1 MLSLYSKGIKSLLRL
16 PRRAKSSIVFLCDLF
31 ICTFTVCISFYLRLG
46 TFDYVNRNLLGA
58 LLIAIILSIPIFI
71 FSGFYNAI
79 FRYSNLRIL
88 FPISKG
94 IGIYAIFYSLIITFI
109 GIENIPRTIGLIQ
122 PFIYLFCICVFRLI
136 IAYFFRTK
144 IIKKKNKSLIQRALI
159 YGAGDAGS
167 KLLAN
172 LENDFEIKI
181 IGFLDDDKTKQG
193 RSLNG
198 KLIYRTNNLK
208 DLFYEK
214 DISHVLLAIPSVE
227 RFKRIEII
235 KKLIDCKVS
244 IRTLPSLSSI
254 NSRKISDFNLLDLD
268 IDDLLSREI
277 VEPFEKLLLKDI
289 ANKIVLVTGAGGSIG
304 GEICKQII
312 KLNPKKL
319 LILDNSEFAL
329 YKILNSL
336 EFLANKDNHEID
348 IFPILA
354 SVQDKRKMFQVISFW
369 KPDTLYH
376 AAAYKHVPLVER
388 NLIEGVKNNVFGTLL
403 TASIAIEQKVSN
415 FVLISTD
422 KAVRPTNAMGASKRL
437 AEMCLQALF
446 ANQNDNFTTKL
457 SMVRFGNVMDSSGSV
472 IPKFREQI
480 KRREDL
486 TLTHPEIKRYF
497 MTIREAA
504 QLVIQA
510 GSLAEGGDVFILDMG
525 EPIKIID
532 LAKSMI
538 KLSGLTVKNKNNPDG
553 DLQIKIM
560 GLRPGEKLFE
570 EPLMGNSS
578 LKTIHP
584 KIFKAQDPFLSWS
597 DLKVE
602 IDNLEESI
610 KLNDREKVLNIL
622 KRIVNGYV
630 PSQEISD
637 YLFKDNK
644 Y

>member
-1 MLSLYSKGIKSLLRL
+1 MPEIYSKGIRILLKLPRNIKSLM
-16 PRRAKSSIVFLCDLF
+16 VFIGD
-31 ICTFTVCISFYLRLG
+31 ICICVFTVWFSFYLRLDN
-46 TFDYVNRNLLGA
+46 FDYLSRNLLGA
-58 LLIAIILSIPIFI
+58 LFISIIISIPIFV
-71 FSGFYNAI
+71 FSGFYKAI

-88 FPISKG
+88 LPISKG
-94 IGIYAIFYSLIITFI
+94 IGLYGIFYALIITYF
-109 GIENIPRTIGLIQ
+109 GIERVPRTIGIIQ
-122 PFIYLFCICVFRLI
+122 PFLYFFCICTFRLV
-136 IAYFFRTK
+136 IAYFFRTN
-144 IIKKKNKSLIQRALI
+144 IKKENKTSIQRALI
-159 YGAGDAGS
+159 YGAGNAGS

-198 KLIYRTNNLK
+198 KYIFKTHNLK
-208 DLFYEK
+208 KLFLEK
-214 DISHVLLAIPSVE
+214 DISHILLAIPSAE
-227 RFKRIEII
+227 RFRRIEII

-244 IRTLPSLSSI
+244 IRTLPSLESI
-254 NSRKISDFNLLDLD
+254 NKGKISDFNLLDLD

-277 VEPFEKLLLKDI
+277 VKPFKNLLLRNI
-289 ANKIVLVTGAGGSIG
+289 ANKIILVTGAGGSIG
-304 GEICKQII
+304 GELCRQII
-312 KLNPKKL
+312 KLKPNKL

-329 YKILNSL
+329 YNILNAL
-336 EFLANKDNHEID
+336 EALSDTNNIKVD
-348 IFPILA
+348 IYPILA
-354 SVQDKRKMFQVISFW
+354 SVQDKKKISQVISYW
-369 KPDTLYH
+369 KPDTVYH

-388 NLIEGVKNNVFGTLL
+388 NLIEGIKNNVFGTLI
-403 TASIAIEQKVSN
+403 TASIAIENKVSN

-446 ANQNDNFTTKL
+446 SNQNTSFFTKL

-480 KRREDL
+480 KKRESL

-525 EPIKIID
+525 DPIKIID
-532 LAKSMI
+532 LAERMI
-538 KLSGLTVKNKNNPDG
+538 KLSGLTLKSENNPNG
-553 DLQIKIM
+553 DLSIKIT
-560 GLRPGEKLFE
+560 GLRSGEKLFE
-570 EPLMGNSS
+570 EPLMGRSA

-584 KIFKAQDPFLSWS
+584 KIFKAEDPFLDWEE
-597 DLKVE
+597 LKKE
-602 IDNLEESI
+602 ICNLEEYI
-610 KLNDREKVLNIL
+610 ELNNGDEVLKIL
-622 KRIVNGYV
+622 KNIVTGYI
-630 PSQEISD
+630 PSREIYNYPLRD
-637 YLFKDNK
+637 IK

>member
-1 MLSLYSKGIKSLLRL
+1 MPEIYSKGIRILLKLPRNIKSLM
-16 PRRAKSSIVFLCDLF
+16 VFIGD
-31 ICTFTVCISFYLRLG
+31 ICICVFTVWFSFYLRLDN
-46 TFDYVNRNLLGA
+46 FDYLSRNLLGA
-58 LLIAIILSIPIFI
+58 LFISIIISIPIFV
-71 FSGFYNAI
+71 FSGFYKAI

-88 FPISKG
+88 LPISKG
-94 IGIYAIFYSLIITFI
+94 IGLYGIFYALIITYF
-109 GIENIPRTIGLIQ
+109 GIERVPRTIGIIQ
-122 PFIYLFCICVFRLI
+122 PFLYFFCICTFRLV
-136 IAYFFRTK
+136 IAYFFRTN
-144 IIKKKNKSLIQRALI
+144 IKKENKTSIQRALI
-159 YGAGDAGS
+159 YGAGNAGS

-198 KLIYRTNNLK
+198 KYIFKTHNLK
-208 DLFYEK
+208 KLFLEK
-214 DISHVLLAIPSVE
+214 DISHILLAIPSAE
-227 RFKRIEII
+227 RFRRIEII

-244 IRTLPSLSSI
+244 IRTLPSLESI
-254 NSRKISDFNLLDLD
+254 NKGKISDFNLLDLD

-277 VEPFEKLLLKDI
+277 VKPFENLLLRNI
-289 ANKIVLVTGAGGSIG
+289 ANKIILVTGAGGSIG
-304 GEICKQII
+304 GELCRQII
-312 KLNPKKL
+312 KLKPNKL

-329 YKILNSL
+329 YNILNAL
-336 EFLANKDNHEID
+336 EALSDTNNIKVD
-348 IFPILA
+348 IYPILG
-354 SVQDKRKMFQVISFW
+354 SVQDKKKISQVISYW
-369 KPDTLYH
+369 KPDTVYH

-388 NLIEGVKNNVFGTLL
+388 NLIEGIKNNVFGTLI
-403 TASIAIEQKVSN
+403 TASIAIENKVSN

-446 ANQNDNFTTKL
+446 SNQNTSFFTKL

-480 KRREDL
+480 KKRESL

-525 EPIKIID
+525 DPIKIID
-532 LAKSMI
+532 LAERMI
-538 KLSGLTVKNKNNPDG
+538 KLSGLTLKSENNPNG
-553 DLQIKIM
+553 DLSIKIT

-570 EPLMGNSS
+570 EPLMGRSA

-584 KIFKAQDPFLSWS
+584 KIFKAEDPFLDWEE
-597 DLKVE
+597 LKKE
-602 IDNLEESI
+602 ICNLEEYI
-610 KLNDREKVLNIL
+610 ELNNGDEVLKIL
-622 KRIVNGYV
+622 KNIVTGYI
-630 PSQEISD
+630 PSREIYNYPLRD
-637 YLFKDNK
+637 IK